1 MSDELKNKSGK
12 VKVMYVRSDDDS
24 DKRTHNPRTGKGGGR
39 PGKSR
44 VDGRSRPARDERNS
58 RGDDRKRDDRKRDD
72 RKRDDFHRDDA
83 SPWRT
88 VSRAPGDETPVKED
102 HGGISGKSFIDPE
115 VLRRQRAEETRVYG
129 ENACQA
135 LFQSRPEAIVRA
147 WFIQSVTPRFKEA
160 LRWMAANRKA
170 YHVVDEAELAK
181 ASGTEHHGGVCFLI
195 KKRHGTSVAQWV
207 AKAGEEDCV
216 LALEDVGNPH
226 NLGAIMRSCAHFGVK
241 GVVVQDAGV
250 LESGAAIRT
259 AEGGA
264 EHVEPITG
272 DSFIDT
278 LDQFRKAGYAI
289 VSTSSHNGTP
299 LFKAE
304 LPKKMVLALGQE
316 RDGLSDA
323 AISSAD
329 LSVAID
335 GTGNV
340 QSLNVSVATGVLLA
354 EWWRQN
360 KACFAC
366 LNAKKPADAGFFLW
380 LSITRF
386 QREGPASSRSAF
398 RRGQPATGWSVRNG
412 CSQRSRDAQRA
423 VMDAA
428 PSARSGADDR

>member
-1 MSDELKNKSGK
+1 MNDELKNKSGK

-24 DKRTHNPRTGKGGGR
+24 DKRTQNPRTGKGGGR
-39 PGKSR
+39 TGASR
-44 VDGRSRPARDERNS
+44 TEGGRRPARDGKSAQPARERS
-58 RGDDRKRDDRKRDD
+58 RERSRDRNDRNDRDR
-72 RKRDDFHRDDA
+72 DA

-88 VSRAPGDETPVKED
+88 VSRAPGDDTPAKPD

-135 LFQSRPEAIVRA
+135 LFQSRPDSIVRA

-170 YHVVDEAELAK
+170 YHVVDDAELTK

-195 KKRHGTSVAQWV
+195 KKRNGTTVKQWV
-207 AKAGEEDCV
+207 SQAAEEDCV

-226 NLGAIMRSCAHFGVK
+226 NLGAMMRSCAHFGVK
-241 GVVVQDAGV
+241 GVVVQDAAL

-278 LDQFRKAGYAI
+278 LDQFRSAGYTI
-289 VSTSSHNGTP
+289 VSTSSHQGTP
-299 LFKAE
+299 LFKAT
-304 LPKKMVLALGQE
+304 LPKKMVLVLGQE
-316 RDGLSDA
+316 RDGLTDA
-323 AISSAD
+323 ALDSAD
-329 LSVAID
+329 LSVSIN
-335 GTGNV
+335 GTGHV
-340 QSLNVSVATGVLLA
+340 ESLNVSVATGVLLA

-360 KACFAC
+360 KA
-366 LNAKKPADAGFFLW
+366 
-380 LSITRF
+380 
-386 QREGPASSRSAF
+386 
-398 RRGQPATGWSVRNG
+398 
-412 CSQRSRDAQRA
+412 
-423 VMDAA
+423 
-428 PSARSGADDR
+428 

>member
-1 MSDELKNKSGK
+1 MNDEMKGKSGK

-44 VDGRSRPARDERNS
+44 ADGGRRPARDERTPQS
-58 RGDDRKRDDRKRDD
+58 RDRKRED
-72 RKRDDFHRDDA
+72 

-88 VSRAPGDETPVKED
+88 VSRAPGDETPEKAD

-135 LFQSRPEAIVRA
+135 LFQSRPDAIVRA

-195 KKRHGTSVAQWV
+195 KKRNGTTVKQWV
-207 AKAGEEDCV
+207 SQAGAQDCV
-216 LALEDVGNPH
+216 LALEAISNPH
-226 NLGAIMRSCAHFGVK
+226 NLGGMMRSCAHFGVK
-241 GVVVQDAGV
+241 GVVVQDAAL

-264 EHVEPITG
+264 EHVQPITG
-272 DSFIDT
+272 DSIVDV
-278 LDQFRKAGYAI
+278 LDDFRQAGYT
-289 VSTSSHNGTP
+289 VVTTSSERGKP
-299 LFKAE
+299 LFKTE
-304 LPKKMVLALGQE
+304 LPEKIVLVLGQDV
-316 RDGLSDA
+316 DGLPDA
-323 AISSAD
+323 ARDASD
-329 LSVAID
+329 LCVKID

-340 QSLNVSVATGVLLA
+340 ESLNVSVETGVLLA

-360 KACFAC
+360 KA
-366 LNAKKPADAGFFLW
+366 
-380 LSITRF
+380 
-386 QREGPASSRSAF
+386 
-398 RRGQPATGWSVRNG
+398 
-412 CSQRSRDAQRA
+412 
-423 VMDAA
+423 
-428 PSARSGADDR
+428 

>member
-58 RGDDRKRDDRKRDD
+58 RGDDRKRDDRKRDE

-195 KKRHGTSVAQWV
+195 KNATALLLLNGSRRPGKKIAFWRWKMWVTHIISGDHAQ
-207 AKAGEEDCV
+207 
-216 LALEDVGNPH
+216 LRALWREGR
-226 NLGAIMRSCAHFGVK
+226 GGSGCRR
-241 GVVVQDAGV
+241 AGV
-250 LESGAAIRT
+250 RGGDPYGGGRCGA
-259 AEGGA
+259 
-264 EHVEPITG
+264 
-272 DSFIDT
+272 
-278 LDQFRKAGYAI
+278 
-289 VSTSSHNGTP
+289 
-299 LFKAE
+299 
-304 LPKKMVLALGQE
+304 
-316 RDGLSDA
+316 
-323 AISSAD
+323 
-329 LSVAID
+329 
-335 GTGNV
+335 
-340 QSLNVSVATGVLLA
+340 
-354 EWWRQN
+354 
-360 KACFAC
+360 C
-366 LNAKKPADAGFFLW
+366 
-380 LSITRF
+380 
-386 QREGPASSRSAF
+386 
-398 RRGQPATGWSVRNG
+398 
-412 CSQRSRDAQRA
+412 
-423 VMDAA
+423 
-428 PSARSGADDR
+428 